1 MARIGKTKKG
11 HLVDFYLDGKR
22 VRKVLPTRE
31 AAKQHIADETT
42 KTTQEKYLG
51 VKPEEFETFGEL
63 VAWYLEYP
71 EVVRKKGYD
80 LELWRIEQLKERFG
94 EMALKKISPED
105 IHAYMNSLLTTPTR
119 RGTLNKPATVNRT
132 VAVLKHMFNLAEE
145 LGKTRYNPGK
155 GKRVRLLGG
164 EEERDRYLTEEEWEA
179 YYREAPDWYRP
190 FALCLYT
197 TGMRLGEVRE
207 LQWDRVDRKAGFIRL
222 KAYDT
227 KTSKARKIPIDPR
240 LEEVFQTLPRSL
252 SGYVFTRKGKK
263 LNNVHYCHG
272 KICREA
278 EIRDFRIHDF
288 RHTAVKN
295 WVDSGANIFTVQAAS
310 GHKTLDMLRRYY
322 TVTDDDL
329 RAMTARNMVRIRSEL
344 QVEAQ

>member
-1 MARIGKTKKG
+1 MNSR
-11 HLVDFYLDGKR
+11 L
-22 VRKVLPTRE
+22 
-31 AAKQHIADETT
+31 TT
-42 KTTQEKYLG
+42 K
-51 VKPEEFETFGEL
+51 
-63 VAWYLEYP
+63 
-71 EVVRKKGYD
+71 
-80 LELWRIEQLKERFG
+80 
-94 EMALKKISPED
+94 
-105 IHAYMNSLLTTPTR
+105 NR

-132 VAVLKHMFNLAEE
+132 IAVLKHMFNLAEQLE
-145 LGKTRYNPGK
+145 KTRYNPGK

-164 EEERDRYLTEEEWEA
+164 EEERDRYLTDEEWEA
-179 YYREAPDWYRP
+179 YYREAPAWYKP

-222 KAYDT
+222 KADDT

-240 LEEVFQTLPRSL
+240 LEEVLQILPRSL
-252 SGYVFTRKGKK
+252 SGYVFTRKGSK
-263 LNNVHYCHG
+263 LNNVHYCHN
-272 KICREA
+272 KICGDA
-278 EIRDFRIHDF
+278 EIQDFRIHDF

-322 TVTDDDL
+322 TVTDEDL
-329 RAMTARNMVRIRSEL
+329 RAMAAKNMVRIRSVL